1 MEMCKLLIDRIFN
14 GNDAVYGLTCQAVEE
29 AIAQHGADKAV
40 EFPHT
45 AYCLP
50 CYYAVT
56 GVKVKT
62 LGEMK
67 EALGVI
73 KSLMT
78 REHQLDDALMSGVAT
93 ALCAEFIEVLKYLD
107 GAEPYSEPYYGHLPD
122 SIIRELGVPLVTG
135 DIPGVAV
142 IIGSAPTAQEGVDL
156 VKSYQ
161 AQGIL
166 VTLVGGIID
175 QAQELGLKM
184 GYNVRI
190 VPLGKD
196 ITSVIHVV
204 SVALRAALIFG
215 NVTPG
220 DAAAL
225 IKYTSERVPAFVNVF
240 KPIDDV
246 ILAAGAGAIKLG
258 FPVISNEDENIT
270 EVPGALIACPNVAD
284 FNKVSLEARNIKIK
298 ITNIDI
304 PVAFASAFE
313 GEIIRRKDM
322 QVEFDGSR
330 VDCAEL
336 VQTRSMDEVE
346 DHKIT
351 VVGPDV
357 DEMELG
363 SKNPI
368 AYVVEVAGKRMQPD
382 FEPVIERKFHNYINC
397 IEGVYH
403 TGQRDMQRIRIGK
416 EAYNAGFR
424 IRHIGE
430 VLYTQVKNEFEAV
443 VDKCQV
449 TVYTDPAE
457 CTRIRHEVAIPVF
470 DKRDARLENL
480 TDETVDVYSSCI
492 LCQAFSPSHVCV
504 VTPERLGLCGAVS
517 WLDAKATNEL
527 DPNGPCQIITKERPI
542 DENLGSYED
551 VDEAVQKFSQ
561 GALEHVTLYSI
572 MQDPM
577 TSCGCFECICG
588 IEPFSNGVV
597 IANREYAGMTPL
609 GMTFSEMASMTGGG
623 VQTPGFMGH
632 GKHFISSK
640 KFMKAEGGIERIVWM
655 PKELKETVAERLNKT
670 AKELYGID
678 NFTDMIG
685 DETNTTD
692 PEELVAFLTE
702 HNHPALSMDPMM

>member
-1 MEMCKLLIDRIFN
+1 MCNMLIDRIFN
-14 GNDAVYGLTCQAVEE
+14 GNDAVYGLTVQAVDG

-40 EFPHT
+40 GFPHT

-67 EALGVI
+67 EALGVV
-73 KSLMT
+73 KTLMT
-78 REHQLDDALMSGVAT
+78 REQQLDDALMSGVAT
-93 ALCAEFIEVLKYLD
+93 ALCAEFIEALKYLD
-107 GAEPYSEPYYGHLPD
+107 GAEPYSKPCYGHLAD
-122 SIIRELGVPLVTG
+122 SIIREMGVPLVTG

-142 IIGSAPTAQEGVDL
+142 ILGSAPTAKEGVDL
-156 VKSYQ
+156 IKSYQ

-190 VPLGKD
+190 VPLGKEV
-196 ITSVIHVV
+196 TSVIHVV

-220 DAAAL
+220 DAASL
-225 IKYTSERVPAFVNVF
+225 LTYTKDRVPAFVNAF
-240 KPIDDV
+240 KPVDDV

-258 FPVISNEDENIT
+258 FPVITNEDENVE
-270 EVPGALIACPNVAD
+270 EVPGALIGCANVAD

-298 ITNIDI
+298 ITKIDI

-336 VQTRSMDEVE
+336 VQTREMSEVE

-351 VVGPDV
+351 VVGPEV
-357 DEMELG
+357 DEMEFG
-363 SKNPI
+363 SKNSI
-368 AYVVEVAGKRMQPD
+368 AYVVEVAGKKMQPD

-403 TGQRDMQRIRIGK
+403 TGQRDMQRIRIGI
-416 EAYNAGFR
+416 EAFNAGFR
-424 IRHIGE
+424 IKHIGE
-430 VLYTQVKNEFEAV
+430 VLYSQVKNEFDAV

-449 TVYTDPAE
+449 TIYTDPAE

-470 DKRDARLENL
+470 DKRDERLDSL
-480 TDETVDVYSSCI
+480 TDESVDVYYSCI

-517 WLDAKATNEL
+517 WLDAKATNQL
-527 DPNGPCQIITKERPI
+527 DPAGPCQVITKERPI

-609 GMTFSEMASMTGGG
+609 GMTFPEMASMTGGG

-678 NFTDMIG
+678 NFTDMVG
-685 DETNTTD
+685 DESIATD
-692 PEELVAFLTE
+692 PEALVEFLTE
-702 HNHPALSMDPMM
+702 KGHPALSMDPMM

>member
-56 GVKVKT
+56 AVKVKT

-480 TDETVDVYSSCI
+480 TDETVDVYYSCI